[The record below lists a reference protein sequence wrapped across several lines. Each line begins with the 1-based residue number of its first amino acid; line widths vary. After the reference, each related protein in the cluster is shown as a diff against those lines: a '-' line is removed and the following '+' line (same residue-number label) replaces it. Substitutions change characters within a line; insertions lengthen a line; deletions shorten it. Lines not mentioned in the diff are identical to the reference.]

1 MEIRWLDDFMA
12 LARTRHF
19 SRAAE
24 RQHVSQPTFSRR
36 IRLLEEAM
44 GTTLIDRQT
53 LPLSLT
59 PAGQHFLA
67 FCETVSGELA
77 LTRERIS
84 ILTDAALSRLSLAAA
99 QSLFTHFFQDW
110 AGSTGLEP
118 LLSPDL
124 HSTNWIG
131 SEYLDALEQG
141 QCDVALVYWSADLS
155 WADRFDSDRLRWHSV
170 GRERL
175 IPVSLAAITDEAT
188 PRFALP
194 GTPEQPVPVMAY
206 HPRSFMAQPIAAH
219 MARLSPTPHLLP
231 LNDNLQSGNVKTLI
245 QQGYGMGWLP
255 ARMANDKG
263 LVRSA
268 DEAFDVEL
276 DIRLVAL
283 ARPRHSALEALWQQ
297 LDPSPEA

>member
-1 MEIRWLDDFMA
+1 MEIRWLDDFTA

-84 ILTDAALSRLSLAAA
+84 VLTDAARSRLSLAAP
-99 QSLFTHFFQDW
+99 QSLFTHFFHDW
-110 AGSTGLEP
+110 ASASGLAS

-124 HSTNWIG
+124 QSTSWIG
-131 SEYLDALEQG
+131 CEYLDALEQG
-141 QCDVALVYWSADLS
+141 QCDLALVYWSADLP
-155 WADRFDSDRLRWHSV
+155 WADRFDSDRLRWHLV
-170 GRERL
+170 GQEQL
-175 IPVSLAAITDEAT
+175 IPVSLAATAT
-188 PRFALP
+188 ETRPRFALP
-194 GTPEQPVPVMAY
+194 GTPEQPVPVMAH

-219 MARLSPTPHLLP
+219 MARLSPTPHLLR
-231 LNDNLQSGNVKTLI
+231 LNDNLQSSNVKTLI

-263 LVRSA
+263 LVRRA
-268 DEAFDVEL
+268 DEAFDVQLE
-276 DIRLVAL
+276 IRLVAL
-283 ARPRHSALEALWQQ
+283 TRPRHSALEPLWRQ
-297 LDPSPEA
+297 LEQAPVA